1 MSLLLLLSRGT
12 FKPAQ
17 KPQEVYGH
25 GLTTDEQAARIFRQN
40 KILIQAI
47 TAMAAT
53 GAFNG

>member
-17 KPQEVYGH
+17 KPPQVYGH
-25 GLTTDEQAARIFRQN
+25 ALATDEQAARIFRQN